1 MMNKKRKQALKNTN
15 AKIVWTKNYES
26 ELLFELLMKNNDIF
40 TALRQKMGQ
49 DFEIERAVQ
58 IQKAYHKAIN
68 SMSSLLEKL
77 SKELE
82 LDYKEGILL
91 AELKAKIQK
100 EEM

>member
-1 MMNKKRKQALKNTN
+1 MNKKRKQALKNTN

-26 ELLFELLMKNNDIF
+26 ELLLELLMKNNDIF

-68 SMSSLLEKL
+68 SMSSLLERL
-77 SKELE
+77 SKELG
-82 LDYKEGILL
+82 LNYKEGVLL
-91 AELKAKIQK
+91 AELRAKIQK

>member
-1 MMNKKRKQALKNTN
+1 MNKKRKQALKNTN

-26 ELLFELLMKNNDIF
+26 ELLMKNNDIF
-40 TALRQKMGQ
+40 TAFRQKMGQ

-68 SMSSLLEKL
+68 SMSSLLERL
-77 SKELE
+77 SKELG
-82 LDYKEGILL
+82 LNYKEGVLL
-91 AELKAKIQK
+91 AELRAKIQK